1 MATIQPLQVPQYSS
15 AAPSTFDFAPL
26 AKLIEGINQQRTQQA
41 QLQSLAALAPAS
53 GAFPE
58 TNTALTGAYQ
68 SKPTTAAVP
77 YTTAGKSGYGGGGG
91 DYSGAISRIESGGNY
106 AELGPVTNTGD
117 RAYGK
122 YQMMGANI
130 PEWSKAALGRSVT
143 PQEFL
148 ANPQLQDTIFK
159 HRFGQYVDKY
169 GPGGAARAWFAGEG
183 GMNNPNAK
191 DQLGTSVSSYER
203 RFLGGL

>member
-1 MATIQPLQVPQYSS
+1 MATIQPLQIPEYSA
-15 AAPSTFDFAPL
+15 AAPSSFDFAPL
-26 AKLIEGINQQRTQQA
+26 AQMIQQRQQ
-41 QLQSLAALAPAS
+41 QQQQPQGLAALAPQEQPGMPAS
-53 GAFPE
+53 MAR
-58 TNTALTGAYQ
+58 Q
-68 SKPTTAAVP
+68 AAVP
-77 YTTAGKSGYGGGGG
+77 YTSGAGKYGGGGG
-91 DYSGAISRIESGGNY
+91 DYAGAISRIESGGNY
-106 AELGPVTNTGD
+106 SELGPVTKSGD

-122 YQMMGANI
+122 YQVMGANV
-130 PEWSKAALGRSVT
+130 PEWSRAALGRSVT

-191 DQLGTSVSSYER
+191 DQLGTSVAGYER

>member
-1 MATIQPLQVPQYSS
+1 MATIQPLQIPEYSA
-15 AAPSTFDFAPL
+15 AAPSAFDFAPL
-26 AKLIEGINQQRTQQA
+26 AQLGAALQQKRAQEQQ
-41 QLQSLAALAPAS
+41 QQSLAALAPAAAGVTSNSPTVFDTGS
-53 GAFPE
+53 G
-58 TNTALTGAYQ
+58 TSYSRKG
-68 SKPTTAAVP
+68 S
-77 YTTAGKSGYGGGGG
+77 G
-91 DYSGAISRIESGGNY
+91 DYGGAISNIESGGRY
-106 AELGPVTNTGD
+106 DLLGPVTKSGD

-122 YQMMGANI
+122 YQVMGNNI
-130 PEWSKAALGRSVT
+130 PAWSQAALGRSVS

-191 DQLGTSVSSYER
+191 DQLGTSVASYER

>member
-1 MATIQPLQVPQYSS
+1 MPIAPLNVAATPE
-15 AAPSTFDFAPL
+15 AANAFDFAPL
-26 AKLIEGINQQRTQQA
+26 ARLGEQMQQQRQQE
-41 QLQSLAALAPAS
+41 QLQSLAALAPAANGAAPSVFDTGS
-53 GAFPE
+53 G
-58 TNTALTGAYQ
+58 TSY
-68 SKPTTAAVP
+68 SR
-77 YTTAGKSGYGGGGG
+77 SGGG
-91 DYSGAISRIESGGNY
+91 DYAGAISRIESGGNY
-106 AELGPVTNTGD
+106 GELGPVTKSGD

-122 YQMMGANI
+122 YQIMGANI
-130 PEWSKAALGRSVT
+130 PEWSRAALGRSIT
-143 PQEFL
+143 PQEFV

-191 DQLGTSVSSYER
+191 DQLGTSVASYER

>member
-1 MATIQPLQVPQYSS
+1 MAPIPQLQVPEYNPV
-15 AAPSTFDFAPL
+15 APSTFDFAPL
-26 AKLIEGINQQRTQQA
+26 AKLGEELKQKRLQDQVNQ
-41 QLQSLAALAPAS
+41 LSLANLAPAASDGGTAPTVFDTGS
-53 GAFPE
+53 GVS
-58 TNTALTGAYQ
+58 Y
-68 SKPTTAAVP
+68 SRK
-77 YTTAGKSGYGGGGG
+77 GGG
-91 DYSGAISRIESGGNY
+91 DYGGAIANIESGGRY
-106 AELGPVTNTGD
+106 DLRGPVTKTGD

-122 YQMMGANI
+122 YQVMGNNI
-130 PEWSKAALGRSVT
+130 PAWSQAALGRSVT

-148 ANPQLQDTIFK
+148 ANPKLQDDIFK

-191 DQLGTSVSSYER
+191 DQLGTTVAGYER

>member
-1 MATIQPLQVPQYSS
+1 MPIQPLQVPEYSA
-15 AAPSTFDFAPL
+15 AAPSAFDFAPL
-26 AKLIEGINQQRTQQA
+26 AKLGEALQQKRQQE
-41 QLQSLAALAPAS
+41 QLQSLAALAPAAQGAAPSVFDTGS
-53 GAFPE
+53 G
-58 TNTALTGAYQ
+58 TSYSRKG
-68 SKPTTAAVP
+68 
-77 YTTAGKSGYGGGGG
+77 SGDYGG
-91 DYSGAISRIESGGNY
+91 AIANIESGGRY
-106 AELGPVTNTGD
+106 DLLGPVTKTGD

-130 PEWSKAALGRSVT
+130 PQWSQAALGRSVS

-148 ANPQLQDTIFK
+148 ANPSLQDSIFK

-191 DQLGTSVSSYER
+191 DQLGTSVASYER

>member
-1 MATIQPLQVPQYSS
+1 MAATIQPLQIPEYSA
-15 AAPSTFDFAPL
+15 AAPSAFDFAPL
-26 AKLIEGINQQRTQQA
+26 AKLGEALQQKRMLDQQ
-41 QLQSLAALAPAS
+41 QSLAALAPQDGAQPGAVPTVFDTGS
-53 GAFPE
+53 GAS
-58 TNTALTGAYQ
+58 Y
-68 SKPTTAAVP
+68 SRK
-77 YTTAGKSGYGGGGG
+77 GGG
-91 DYSGAISRIESGGNY
+91 DYGSAISRIESGGNY
-106 AELGPVTNTGD
+106 AELGPVTKTGD

-130 PEWSKAALGRSVT
+130 PEWSRAALGRSVS

-148 ANPQLQDTIFK
+148 ANPSLQDTIFK

-191 DQLGTSVSSYER
+191 DQLGTSVASYER

>member
-1 MATIQPLQVPQYSS
+1 MAATIQPLQIPEYSA
-15 AAPSTFDFAPL
+15 AAPSAFDFAPL
-26 AKLIEGINQQRTQQA
+26 AKLGEALQQKRLQDQQ
-41 QLQSLAALAPAS
+41 QSLAALAPAASAAGTAPSVFDTGS
-53 GAFPE
+53 GASYSRK
-58 TNTALTGAYQ
+58 G
-68 SKPTTAAVP
+68 
-77 YTTAGKSGYGGGGG
+77 SGDYGG
-91 DYSGAISRIESGGNY
+91 AIANIESGGRY
-106 AELGPVTNTGD
+106 DLLGPVTKTGD

-122 YQMMGANI
+122 YQMMGNNI
-130 PEWSKAALGRSVT
+130 PQWSQAALGRSVS

-148 ANPQLQDTIFK
+148 ANPSLQDTVFK

-191 DQLGTSVSSYER
+191 DQLGTSVASYER

>member
-1 MATIQPLQVPQYSS
+1 MATIQPLQVPEYSPLTPS
-15 AAPSTFDFAPL
+15 AIDFAPL
-26 AKLIEGINQQRTQQA
+26 AQLGQALAQKRQQDQVQQG
-41 QLQSLAALAPAS
+41 LAALGQRQGMQGVA
-53 GAFPE
+53 
-58 TNTALTGAYQ
+58 GAYP
-68 SKPTTAAVP
+68 SGGTSAVP
-77 YTTAGKSGYGGGGG
+77 YAGAGGG
-91 DYSGAISRIESGGNY
+91 DYGSAISRIESGGNY
-106 AELGPVTNTGD
+106 GELGPVTKTGD

-130 PEWSKAALGRSVT
+130 PEWSRAAIGRPVT
-143 PQEFL
+143 TQEFL
-148 ANPQLQDTIFK
+148 ANPSLQDTIFK

-191 DQLGTSVSSYER
+191 DQLGTSVASYER

>member
-1 MATIQPLQVPQYSS
+1 MPIAPLNVAPTAP
-15 AAPSTFDFAPL
+15 AANEFDFAPL
-26 AKLIEGINQQRTQQA
+26 AKLGEQMKQQQQIE
-41 QLQSLAALAPAS
+41 QLQSLASLAQAPSAPPSDGSVFSTGS
-53 GAFPE
+53 GVSYSPR
-58 TNTALTGAYQ
+58 
-68 SKPTTAAVP
+68 
-77 YTTAGKSGYGGGGG
+77 GGG
-91 DYSGAISRIESGGNY
+91 DYASAISRIESGGNY
-106 AELGPVTNTGD
+106 AELGPTTGSGD

-122 YQMMGANI
+122 YQIMGNNI
-130 PEWSKAALGRSVT
+130 PEWSRAALGRSVT

-191 DQLGTSVSSYER
+191 DQLGTSVASYER

>member
-1 MATIQPLQVPQYSS
+1 MPTIQPLQVPEYSA
-15 AAPSTFDFAPL
+15 AAPSAFDFAPL
-26 AKLIEGINQQRTQQA
+26 AKLGEALQQKRQQE
-41 QLQSLAALAPAS
+41 QLQSLAALAPAAQGAAPSVFDTGS
-53 GAFPE
+53 G
-58 TNTALTGAYQ
+58 TSYSRKG
-68 SKPTTAAVP
+68 
-77 YTTAGKSGYGGGGG
+77 SGDYGG
-91 DYSGAISRIESGGNY
+91 AIANIESGGRY
-106 AELGPVTNTGD
+106 DLLGPVTKTGD

-130 PEWSKAALGRSVT
+130 PQWSQAALGRSVS

-148 ANPQLQDTIFK
+148 ANPSLQDSIFK

-191 DQLGTSVSSYER
+191 DQLGTSVASYER

>member
-1 MATIQPLQVPQYSS
+1 VAATIQPLQVPEYSA
-15 AAPSTFDFAPL
+15 AAPSAYDFAPL
-26 AKLIEGINQQRTQQA
+26 SKLIEGIQQKRQQD
-41 QLQSLAALAPAS
+41 QLQSLASLAPAAQGASPSVFDTGS
-53 GAFPE
+53 GV
-58 TNTALTGAYQ
+58 AY
-68 SKPTTAAVP
+68 SR
-77 YTTAGKSGYGGGGG
+77 SGGG
-91 DYSGAISRIESGGNY
+91 DYAGAISKIESGGNY
-106 AELGPVTNTGD
+106 GELGPVTKSGD

-122 YQMMGANI
+122 YQVMGANI
-130 PEWSKAALGRSVT
+130 PEWSRAALGRSIT
-143 PQEFL
+143 PQEFV

-191 DQLGTSVSSYER
+191 DQLGTSVASYER